1 MLRTALPALLCVIT
15 FTSCSLTPPKIRT
28 GSRAFITYW
37 PTQTGDKRLRLA
49 VKDNIDMQ
57 GVVTTAGSGYLLKHA
72 PPAKKDAPC
81 LAIARQRK
89 DVQIVGKTNM
99 SEFAITPSG
108 FNDYFGTPRNPFYYL
123 WPRIPG
129 GSSSGSAV
137 AVADDLAD
145 VAFGTD
151 TAGSVRVPAA
161 CCGIVGLKTT
171 RGLIPLKGIYPVD
184 ALDLDTIGPMGKTVA
199 MTARGMELLQSD
211 FGGRYA
217 AAQARQPDAHRI
229 RVGRLVLEGTNSQ
242 VDEAIDAALTRTGFQ
257 VVRLPDSFRD
267 EWEQAKKDGNTI
279 AAVGTWLSYDKL
291 GGMTGITT
299 RTKNAILVGRTLYG
313 KGYWEALSRLR
324 VWTHTLQDALRGVDF
339 IAVPTL
345 QSTPPLMT
353 IDLRI
358 GVMDARVLNM
368 QNTVPVN
375 VAGNPALALPVPLQ
389 HADFPVTSLQLIG
402 RLKGEAELLNAGR
415 LVEVALGKGGQAQDR

>member
-1 MLRTALPALLCVIT
+1 MLRTALPALLCLLT
-15 FTSCSLTPPKIRT
+15 FTSCSLVPPRIRT
-28 GSRAFITYW
+28 GSRAFTSYW
-37 PTQTGDKRLRLA
+37 PTKDGDHRLRLA

-57 GVVTTAGSGYLLKHA
+57 GIVTTAGSGYLLKHA
-72 PPAKKDAPC
+72 PPAKKDAAC
-81 LAIARQRK
+81 LRLVRQRP

-108 FNDYFGTPRNPFYYL
+108 FNDYFGTPRNPYYKL

-137 AVADDLAD
+137 AVGDDLAD

-171 RGLIPLKGIYPVD
+171 RGLISLDGVYPVD
-184 ALDLDTIGPMGKTVA
+184 ALDLDTIGPMGKNVA
-199 MTARGMELLQSD
+199 MTARGMELLQAG
-211 FGGRYA
+211 FGARYA
-217 AAQARQPDAHRI
+217 AAQARQPDGRRI
-229 RVGRLVLEGTNSQ
+229 RVGRLMLKGTNAQ
-242 VDEAIDAALTRTGFQ
+242 VDAAIDAALARAGFQ

-267 EWEQAKKDGNTI
+267 AWDQAKKDGNTI

-299 RTKNAILVGRTLYG
+299 RTKNAILIGRTLYG
-313 KGYWEALSRLR
+313 KGYWEALARLR
-324 VWTHTLQDALRGVDF
+324 VWTHTLQDTLQGVDF
-339 IAVPTL
+339 IALPTL

-358 GVMDARVLNM
+358 GVMDARVLNL

-375 VAGNPALALPVPLQ
+375 VAGNPALALPVPLR
-389 HADFPVTSLQLIG
+389 HMDFPVTSLQLIG
-402 RLKGEAELLNAGR
+402 RLKSEAELLNAGR
-415 LVEVALGKGGQAQDR
+415 LVEAAVGTGGPAQAR